1 MAVSFVCDLCGA
13 AGLAPGPGSA
23 QCATC
28 GHVALVL
35 PADGGARR
43 REVAAG
49 TLGAA
54 ARPDPAGDEVD
65 LVLDRELE
73 EPQRLAE
80 LWTRPETRELPTPI
94 PQPVARARRHA
105 RRGALPRL
113 GRGAILAAIFASGA
127 AFAVGAA
134 VAFRGTSTADA
145 AADAA
150 GAPGRSSAATSGG
163 QGSAR
168 APISGARTRAAS
180 TAGAPAPVPARSAP
194 PSPPVE
200 HAASR
205 PPSRGAPATTA
216 ATAATAAEGAAG
228 DDRGTGFLDPAPE
241 DRQCVP
247 RALRALRR
255 EQPGRFPEEIT
266 VRFPVAASGAVGSI
280 DVSGGFADAGAADA
294 IREAV
299 RGCPF
304 RPGADGSG
312 RPTAAAVVMRIRFP
326 R

>member
-35 PADGGARR
+35 GRDGGGRR
-43 REVAAG
+43 REVPAVTRAP
-49 TLGAA
+49 A
-54 ARPDPAGDEVD
+54 ARPDPAQDDVD

-80 LWTRPETRELPTPI
+80 LWTRPETRELPTPV
-94 PQPVARARRHA
+94 PQPVGGARLRA

-113 GRGAILAAIFASGA
+113 GRGAILAATFAAGA
-127 AFAVGAA
+127 AFAIGAA
-134 VAFRGTSTADA
+134 VAFRGAGKPDA
-145 AADAA
+145 APDAPA
-150 GAPGRSSAATSGG
+150 APARISAATGG
-163 QGSAR
+163 AQGSAP
-168 APISGARTRAAS
+168 APTSGARTRAAS
-180 TAGAPAPVPARSAP
+180 PGGAPAPVPARSAP
-194 PSPPVE
+194 PGPPVE
-200 HAASR
+200 QAVSR
-205 PPSRGAPATTA
+205 APSRAAPA
-216 ATAATAAEGAAG
+216 ATAPTGAEGATPE
-228 DDRGTGFLDPAPE
+228 DRGTGFLDPAPE

-266 VRFPVAASGAVGSI
+266 VRFPVAASGAVGRI
-280 DVSGGFADAGAADA
+280 DVAGSFADGGAADA